1 MVTLMTRPRY
11 YGVTGW
17 MQCWSVLFLFS
28 SITHKLKCFQG
39 KLSRAMK
46 AQPDHPDA
54 YTIVHDLCT
63 SSIAQ
68 IEAALTE
75 QRRVEAAD
83 AKRKEEEAQAKVEMA
98 RLEAEREAKEMQE
111 KVDRIENDRLEIE
124 AAERQLQLRKQ
135 ALHDAQKDAAA
146 GKGVDEDEEEE
157 EQEEDGDEIESSTEG
172 QTVCIPSRY
181 AIFYNV
187 PVLGECQ
194 NAGKA
199 STGVGYPSKA
209 APNASRQCELYY
221 LIGI

>member
-1 MVTLMTRPRY
+1 
-11 YGVTGW
+11 
-17 MQCWSVLFLFS
+17 
-28 SITHKLKCFQG
+28 
-39 KLSRAMK
+39 MK

-63 SSIAQ
+63 SSISQ
-68 IEAALTE
+68 IESALTE

-83 AKRKEEEAQAKVEMA
+83 AKRKEEEAQAKAEMA
-98 RLEAEREAKEMQE
+98 RLEAEREAKEIQE

-124 AAERQLQLRKQ
+124 AAERQLQVRKQ

-157 EQEEDGDEIESSTEG
+157 EEEEEDGDQIESSTEG

-187 PVLGECQ
+187 PILGECQ

-199 STGVGYPSKA
+199 WTGVGYPSKA
-209 APNASRQCELYY
+209 APNASCQCESY
-221 LIGI
+221 I